1 MLATCRIMLLAACRS
16 INLKN
21 KIVFQVPATEDEWK
35 KIERG
40 FNTRWNFPGA
50 HGAIDGKHICIQAP
64 PDCGSDYFNYK
75 GSNSIVLMAVVDDD
89 YCFIYTNIGANG
101 RCSDGG
107 VFQNCSI
114 FRDLENNMLPNNGF
128 FVGDD
133 AFPLKSYLLKP
144 YKHSPLTYEQKFFN
158 YRLSRA
164 RRIVENAFGILA
176 SRFRIFRTSISTNL
190 TVTDRIV
197 RTTCTIHN
205 WLRKTSRTYLTT
217 RCVDYENLET
227 GEIIPGLWRDA
238 NFDLQNIQPVGSNHS
253 SRMARQLRE
262 RYTNYFVNEGA
273 VSWQSRMIH

>member
-1 MLATCRIMLLAACRS
+1 
-16 INLKN
+16 
-21 KIVFQVPATEDEWK
+21 
-35 KIERG
+35 
-40 FNTRWNFPGA
+40 
-50 HGAIDGKHICIQAP
+50 
-64 PDCGSDYFNYK
+64 
-75 GSNSIVLMAVVDDD
+75 MAVVDDD

-133 AFPLKSYLLKP
+133 AFPLKPYLLKP
-144 YKHSPLTYEQKFFN
+144 YKHSPLTYEQKSFN

-227 GEIIPGLWRDA
+227 GEMIPGLWRDT
-238 NFDLQNIQPVGSNHS
+238 NFDLQNVQPVGSNHS

-273 VSWQSRMIH
+273 LSWQSRMIH

>member
-1 MLATCRIMLLAACRS
+1 
-16 INLKN
+16 
-21 KIVFQVPATEDEWK
+21 
-35 KIERG
+35 
-40 FNTRWNFPGA
+40 
-50 HGAIDGKHICIQAP
+50 
-64 PDCGSDYFNYK
+64 
-75 GSNSIVLMAVVDDD
+75 MAVVDDD

-133 AFPLKSYLLKP
+133 AFPLKPYLL
-144 YKHSPLTYEQKFFN
+144 
-158 YRLSRA
+158 LSRA

-227 GEIIPGLWRDA
+227 GEMIPGLWRDT
-238 NFDLQNIQPVGSNHS
+238 NFDLQNVQPVGSNHS

-273 VSWQSRMIH
+273 LSWQSRMIH